1 MKVIHT
7 EQIIENIK
15 EMCME
20 ANYYLSEDMKDV
32 LCQAAEKEE
41 SPLGCQILNQ
51 LKENLDIAGEKQIP
65 ICQDTGMA
73 VVFAS
78 VGQDV
83 RIEGGVLSDAIN
95 EGVRRGYTEGY
106 LRKSVVKIRLS
117 EKIQRIIRRRS
128 FIMISCRETR

>member
-1 MKVIHT
+1 MKVIYT

-51 LKENLDIAGEKQIP
+51 
-65 ICQDTGMA
+65 
-73 VVFAS
+73 
-78 VGQDV
+78 
-83 RIEGGVLSDAIN
+83 
-95 EGVRRGYTEGY
+95 
-106 LRKSVVKIRLS
+106 
-117 EKIQRIIRRRS
+117 
-128 FIMISCRETR
+128 